1 MRKSVNINFFKY
13 YKIRN
18 GNKFFTMICMLV
30 MVYMILEIYN
40 GISTIKD
47 LDSFVSS
54 NIKEE
59 VVSESNGINGNDI
72 TFISLEK
79 VRKIYDLLGISNIS
93 KLSINGN
100 IANID
105 GVCED
110 LNILENI
117 KREESIKNISINHI
131 KKQES
136 NYLFNL
142 TYELG
147 D

>member
-18 GNKFFTMICMLV
+18 WNKFFAMICMLV
-30 MVYMILEIYN
+30 IVYMILEIYN

-47 LDSFVSS
+47 LDSFISS

-59 VVSESNGINGNDI
+59 VVPESNGANGNDI

-117 KREESIKNISINHI
+117 KREESIKNLSINHI

>member
-18 GNKFFTMICMLV
+18 WNKFFAMICMLV
-30 MVYMILEIYN
+30 IVYMILEIYN

-47 LDSFVSS
+47 LDSFISS

-59 VVSESNGINGNDI
+59 VVPESNGANGNDI

-105 GVCED
+105 GACED

-117 KREESIKNISINHI
+117 KREESIKNLSINHI

>member
-117 KREESIKNISINHI
+117 KREESIKNLSINHI

>member
-1 MRKSVNINFFKY
+1 
-13 YKIRN
+13 
-18 GNKFFTMICMLV
+18 MIV
-30 MVYMILEIYN
+30 MMYMILEIYN

-47 LDSFVSS
+47 LDSFVNS

-59 VVSESNGINGNDI
+59 VVPESNGANGNYI

-117 KREESIKNISINHI
+117 KREESIKNLSINHI